1 MVVMFELWI
10 INTGK
15 DFIGMLLV
23 IDIHLFYYA
32 KNANAINIYM
42 FPSHLENYM
51 HGLSDYW
58 ALDRGKGF
66 FFSFL

>member
-1 MVVMFELWI
+1 
-10 INTGK
+10 
-15 DFIGMLLV
+15 MLLV